1 MVHFE
6 GPFKGPLGHL
16 KMSFKGFGKEP
27 STKNPCA
34 EDLLA
39 YDPSKKPEAEVLE
52 PDPSEK
58 SDPWTDWQKEQLPVV
73 QETPPADN
81 EAGWDWQNLG
91 LAEQPARP
99 KPLSD
104 VEPYYKLRRTGNV
117 DNAEAT
123 GAATPMHD
131 EQD

>member
-1 MVHFE
+1 MKPRDGQKE
-6 GPFKGPLGHL
+6 SRDEQKQASDIPTPRTLADIEPLYKL
-16 KMSFKGFGKEP
+16 
-27 STKNPCA
+27 
-34 EDLLA
+34 
-39 YDPSKKPEAEVLE
+39 SKKPCAEVLE

-58 SDPWTDWQKEQLPVV
+58 FDPWTDWQKDQLPVV
-73 QETPPADN
+73 QETPTADN
-81 EAGWDWQNLG
+81 EAGGDWQNWG

-117 DNAEAT
+117 ENAEAT
-123 GAATPMHD
+123 EAAPP